1 MVERQKTAWCRN
13 LLVYKIIFY
22 LPKNEKFVTLYLRT
36 VPFSFAPLEAIVTN
50 QTTVSLAELIAL
62 FYDEYYAIYGD
73 EELASVAAAATINDI
88 LAERASARTAE
99 KQAAA
104 A

>member
-1 MVERQKTAWCRN
+1 M
-13 LLVYKIIFY
+13 
-22 LPKNEKFVTLYLRT
+22 
-36 VPFSFAPLEAIVTN
+36 TN

-62 FYDEYYAIYGD
+62 FYDEYYALYGD

-99 KQAAA
+99 KREAAA
-104 A
+104 